1 MAEDNAPSMSSVTP
15 SSALALRPIGT
26 PASRVGVETDVAS
39 CLDALIAQ
47 ALLWQASDIHFEPLA
62 NGLRVR
68 CRVDGRL
75 RLLDTPPP
83 ALRDRLLSRLK
94 VLARLD
100 IAERRLAQDGQMN
113 WSQPGQTVHLRVSVL
128 PTLQGEKI
136 VLRVLDTRQLP
147 LSLTALGYNPQDL
160 HTLTDA
166 LARPHGLVL
175 LTGPTGSGK
184 TASLYSCLSHLRHES
199 VNIASVED
207 PSEIPLEGINQVSV
221 NERAGLSFAHALR
234 ALLRQDPDILMVGE
248 MRDSETASI
257 ALQAAQTGHL
267 VLSTLHSNDAPSALW
282 RLMQLGLERTQIAHT
297 VHLIVA
303 QRLVR
308 RLCPH
313 CCVPPSRDD
322 GDWTP
327 RGCPACHEGFRGR
340 IGLFQVMPISAAM
353 QGLISAGADV
363 QTLSQQARS
372 EGVRS
377 VFEDGCDKARAGLTH
392 LSEVRQAAHAHP

>member
-1 MAEDNAPSMSSVTP
+1 MPSSTASPAAPSRFAS
-15 SSALALRPIGT
+15 
-26 PASRVGVETDVAS
+26 ASRLSAETDAAA
-39 CLDALIAQ
+39 CLDSLIAQ
-47 ALLWQASDIHFEPLA
+47 ALLWQASDIHFEPIEQ
-62 NGLRVR
+62 GLRVR

-75 RLLDTPPP
+75 KTLDSPP
-83 ALRDRLLSRLK
+83 AALRERLISRLK

-100 IAERRLAQDGQMN
+100 IADKRVAQDGQLN
-113 WSQPGQTVHLRVSVL
+113 WSQPGQTVHLRVSSL

-147 LSLTALGYNPQDL
+147 LSLPSLGYTAEDL
-160 HTLTDA
+160 QQLTQA
-166 LARPHGLVL
+166 LQRPHGMVL

-184 TASLYSCLSHLRHES
+184 TASLYSCLAYLQHEA
-199 VNIASVED
+199 VNIATVED
-207 PSEIPLEGINQVSV
+207 PSEIPLEGINQVCV
-221 NERAGLSFAHALR
+221 NERAGLGFAQALR

-248 MRDSETASI
+248 MRDAETASI

-282 RLMQLGLERTQIAHT
+282 RLVQLGLERTQVAHT

-313 CCVPPSRDD
+313 CRIPPAVA
-322 GDWTP
+322 GDTWAAA
-327 RGCPACHEGFRGR
+327 GCDHCHEGYRGR
-340 IGLFQVMPISAAM
+340 LGLFQVMPISATM
-353 QGLISAGADV
+353 QSLISAGADV
-363 QTLSQQARS
+363 QTLTRQARD

-377 VFEDGCDKARAGLTH
+377 VFEDGCEKARQGLTT
-392 LSEVRQAAHAHP
+392 LAEVHGAAHA

>member
-1 MAEDNAPSMSSVTP
+1 MPTPLPLAP
-15 SSALALRPIGT
+15 LRVPV
-26 PASRVGVETDVAS
+26 PARPGVETDAAA

-47 ALLWQASDIHFEPLA
+47 ALHWQASDIHFEPHEH
-62 NGLRVR
+62 GLRVR

-75 RLLDTPPP
+75 RWLDTPPP
-83 ALRDRLLSRLK
+83 GLRERLLSRLK

-100 IAERRLAQDGQMN
+100 IADKRIAQDGQLN
-113 WSQPGQTVHLRVSVL
+113 WSQPGQTVHLRVSTL

-147 LSLTALGYNPQDL
+147 LSLTALGYAPRDL
-160 HTLTDA
+160 TLLTQA
-166 LARPHGLVL
+166 LARPHGMVL

-184 TASLYSCLSHLRHES
+184 TASLYSCLAHLQHEA
-199 VNIASVED
+199 VNIATVED
-207 PSEIPLEGINQVSV
+207 PSEIPLDGINQVCV
-221 NERAGLSFAHALR
+221 NERAGLGFAQALR

-248 MRDSETASI
+248 MRDQETASI

-282 RLMQLGLERTQIAHT
+282 RLVQLGLERTQVAHT

-313 CCVPPSRDD
+313 CRLAPTTPD
-322 GDWTP
+322 GPWMAQ
-327 RGCPACHEGFRGR
+327 GCPACHEGYRGR
-340 IGLFQVMPISAAM
+340 LGLFQMMPISAHM
-353 QGLISAGADV
+353 QHLISTGADV
-363 QTLSQQARS
+363 QTLSRQAQQ

-377 VFEDGCDKARAGLTH
+377 VFEDGCDKARQGLTTMD
-392 LSEVRQAAHAHP
+392 EVRGVAHD

>member
-1 MAEDNAPSMSSVTP
+1 MSASPTAAPLPTTLS
-15 SSALALRPIGT
+15 SSA
-26 PASRVGVETDVAS
+26 RVPVETDAAS

-47 ALLWQASDIHFEPLA
+47 ALHWQASDIHFEPLEH
-62 NGLRVR
+62 GLRVR

-75 RLLDTPPP
+75 RTLSPPPP
-83 ALRDRLLSRLK
+83 ALRERLLSRLK

-100 IAERRLAQDGQMN
+100 IADKRIAQDGQLN
-113 WSQPGQTVHLRVSVL
+113 WSQPGQRVHLRVSTL

-136 VLRVLDTRQLP
+136 VLRVLDTQQLP
-147 LSLTALGYNPQDL
+147 LSLPALGYAPHDL
-160 HTLTDA
+160 ALLTQA
-166 LARPHGLVL
+166 LARPHGMVL

-184 TASLYSCLSHLRHES
+184 TASLYSCLAHLQHEA
-199 VNIASVED
+199 VNIATVED
-207 PSEIPLEGINQVSV
+207 PSEIPLDGINQVSV
-221 NERAGLSFAHALR
+221 NERAGLGFAQALR

-248 MRDSETASI
+248 MRDRETASI

-282 RLMQLGLERTQIAHT
+282 RLVQLGLERTQVAHT

-313 CCVPPSRDD
+313 CRVPPSADSD
-322 GDWTP
+322 TWIA
-327 RGCPACHEGFRGR
+327 RGCASCHEGYRGR
-340 IGLFQVMPISAAM
+340 TGLFQVMPISATM
-353 QGLISAGADV
+353 QSLISAGADV
-363 QTLSQQARS
+363 QTLSRQARE

-377 VFEDGCDKARAGLTH
+377 VFEDGCDKARHGLTT
-392 LSEVRQAAHAHP
+392 LAEVHGVAHA

>member
-1 MAEDNAPSMSSVTP
+1 
-15 SSALALRPIGT
+15 
-26 PASRVGVETDVAS
+26 TDATA

-47 ALLWQASDIHFEPLA
+47 ALHWQASDIHFEPFEH
-62 NGLRVR
+62 GLRVR

-75 RLLDTPPP
+75 RAMASPSP
-83 ALRDRLLSRLK
+83 ALRERLLSRLK

-100 IAERRLAQDGQMN
+100 IADKRIAQDGQLN
-113 WSQPGQTVHLRVSVL
+113 WSQQGQTVHLRVSTL

-147 LSLTALGYNPQDL
+147 LSLPALGYTPRDL
-160 HTLTDA
+160 AQLTQA
-166 LARPHGLVL
+166 LARPHGMVL

-184 TASLYSCLSHLRHES
+184 TATLYSCLAHLQHEA
-199 VNIASVED
+199 VNIATVED
-207 PSEIPLEGINQVSV
+207 PSEIPLDGINQVSV
-221 NERAGLSFAHALR
+221 NERAGLGFAQALR

-248 MRDSETASI
+248 MRDRETAGI

-282 RLMQLGLERTQIAHT
+282 RLVQLGLERTQVAHT

-308 RLCPH
+308 RLCTH
-313 CCVPPSRDD
+313 CRIPPDTEA
-322 GDWTP
+322 GTWTAL
-327 RGCPACHEGFRGR
+327 GCHLCHEGYRGR
-340 IGLFQVMPISAAM
+340 VGLFQVMPISATM

-363 QTLSQQARS
+363 QTLSRQAQE

-377 VFEDGCDKARAGLTH
+377 VFEDGCDKARQGLTT
-392 LSEVRQAAHAHP
+392 LTEVQGAAHA

>member
-1 MAEDNAPSMSSVTP
+1 MPSSPATVPAPLRSAPSLR
-15 SSALALRPIGT
+15 LA
-26 PASRVGVETDVAS
+26 VETDATA

-47 ALLWQASDIHFEPLA
+47 ALRWQASDIHFEPLEH
-62 NGLRVR
+62 GLRVR

-75 RLLDTPPP
+75 RQMESPP
-83 ALRDRLLSRLK
+83 AVLRERLISRLK

-100 IAERRLAQDGQMN
+100 IADKRIAQDGQLN
-113 WSQPGQTVHLRVSVL
+113 WSQPGQTVHLRVSSL

-147 LSLTALGYNPQDL
+147 LSLSALGYAVRDL
-160 HTLTDA
+160 QVLTQA
-166 LARPHGLVL
+166 LARPHGMVL

-184 TASLYSCLSHLRHES
+184 TASLYSCLAHLQHEA
-199 VNIASVED
+199 VNIATVED
-207 PSEIPLEGINQVSV
+207 PSEIPIEGINQVSV
-221 NERAGLSFAHALR
+221 NERAGLGFAQALR

-248 MRDSETASI
+248 MRDHETASI

-282 RLMQLGLERTQIAHT
+282 RLVQLGLERTQVAHT

-313 CCVPPSRDD
+313 CRRASDEQASA
-322 GDWTP
+322 WTAV
-327 RGCPACHEGFRGR
+327 GCALCHGGYRGR
-340 IGLFQVMPISAAM
+340 VGLFQVMPITAELQS
-353 QGLISAGADV
+353 LISAGADV
-363 QTLSQQARS
+363 QTLARQACA

-377 VFEDGCDKARAGLTH
+377 VYEDGCDKVRQGLTTWA
-392 LSEVRQAAHAHP
+392 EVHGAAHA

>member
-1 MAEDNAPSMSSVTP
+1 MPTP
-15 SSALALRPIGT
+15 PTLALMPTQPTLATRT
-26 PASRVGVETDVAS
+26 ALETDATA

-47 ALLWQASDIHFEPLA
+47 ALHWQASDIHFEPFEH
-62 NGLRVR
+62 GLRVR

-75 RLLDTPPP
+75 RAMASPSP
-83 ALRDRLLSRLK
+83 ALRERLLSRLK

-100 IAERRLAQDGQMN
+100 IADKRIAQDGQLN
-113 WSQPGQTVHLRVSVL
+113 WSQQGQTVHLRVSTL

-147 LSLTALGYNPQDL
+147 LSLPALGYTPRDL
-160 HTLTDA
+160 AQLTQA
-166 LARPHGLVL
+166 LARPHGMVL

-184 TASLYSCLSHLRHES
+184 TATLYSCLAHLQHEA
-199 VNIASVED
+199 VNIATVED
-207 PSEIPLEGINQVSV
+207 PSEIPLDGINQVSV
-221 NERAGLSFAHALR
+221 NERAGLGFAQALR
-234 ALLRQDPDILMVGE
+234 ALLRQDPDLLMVGE
-248 MRDSETASI
+248 MRDRETASI

-282 RLMQLGLERTQIAHT
+282 RLVQLGLERTQVAHT

-308 RLCPH
+308 RLCTH
-313 CCVPPSRDD
+313 CRIPPDTEA
-322 GDWTP
+322 GTWTAL
-327 RGCPACHEGFRGR
+327 GCHLCHEGYRGR
-340 IGLFQVMPISAAM
+340 VGLFQVMPVSATM

-363 QTLSQQARS
+363 QTLSRQAQE

-377 VFEDGCDKARAGLTH
+377 VFEDGCDKARQGLTT
-392 LSEVRQAAHAHP
+392 LTEVQGAAHA

>member
-1 MAEDNAPSMSSVTP
+1 MPAPQPP
-15 SSALALRPIGT
+15 SPLAL
-26 PASRVGVETDVAS
+26 PAGHEAPFAPATWTGSEIDAS
-39 CLDALIAQ
+39 ACLDALIAQ
-47 ALLWQASDIHFEPLA
+47 ALRWQASDIHFEPQPH
-62 NGLRVR
+62 GLRVR

-75 RLLDTPPP
+75 RLLDAPPP
-83 ALRDRLLSRLK
+83 ALRERLLSRLK
-94 VLARLD
+94 VMARLD
-100 IAERRLAQDGQMN
+100 IAERRMAQDGQMN
-113 WSQPGQTVHLRVSVL
+113 WSQPGQTVHLRVSTL

-147 LSLTALGYNPQDL
+147 LSLPALGYSDPDL
-160 HTLTDA
+160 RTLTEA
-166 LARPHGLVL
+166 LARPHGLIL

-184 TASLYSCLSHLRHES
+184 TASLYSCLAHLRDES

-248 MRDSETASI
+248 MRDSETAGI

-282 RLMQLGLERTQIAHT
+282 RLMQLGLDKTQIAHT

-308 RLCPH
+308 RLCLH
-313 CCVPPSRDD
+313 CRIPPASP
-322 GDWTP
+322 GAAWQP
-327 RGCPACHEGFRGR
+327 RGCPACHEGYRGR

-353 QGLISAGADV
+353 QGLISQGADV
-363 QTLSQQARS
+363 QSLARQAAE

-377 VFEDGCDKARAGLTH
+377 VFEDGCDKVRAGLTH
-392 LSEVRQAAHAHP
+392 PDEVRSVAHVDT

>member
-1 MAEDNAPSMSSVTP
+1 MPAPATTALIPVP
-15 SSALALRPIGT
+15 SGPNQRPAI
-26 PASRVGVETDVAS
+26 ETDATA

-47 ALLWQASDIHFEPLA
+47 ALHWQASDIHFEPLEH
-62 NGLRVR
+62 GLRVR

-75 RLLDTPPP
+75 RSLPAPPP
-83 ALRDRLLSRLK
+83 ALRERLLSRLK

-100 IAERRLAQDGQMN
+100 IADKRIAQDGQLN
-113 WSQPGQTVHLRVSVL
+113 WSQPGQTVHLRVSTL

-147 LSLTALGYNPQDL
+147 LSLPALGYSPRDL
-160 HTLTDA
+160 SLLTQA
-166 LARPHGLVL
+166 LARPHGMVL

-184 TASLYSCLSHLRHES
+184 TASLYSCLAHLQHEA
-199 VNIASVED
+199 VNIATVED
-207 PSEIPLEGINQVSV
+207 PSEIPLDGINQVSV
-221 NERAGLSFAHALR
+221 NEKAGLGFAQALR

-248 MRDSETASI
+248 MRDRETASI

-282 RLMQLGLERTQIAHT
+282 RLVQLGLERTQVAHT

-313 CCVPPSRDD
+313 CRVPPDTDSDT
-322 GDWTP
+322 WSA
-327 RGCPACHEGFRGR
+327 RGCPECHEGYRGR
-340 IGLFQVMPISAAM
+340 LGLFQVLPISATM

-363 QTLSQQARS
+363 QTLSRQARD
-372 EGVRS
+372 EGVHT
-377 VFEDGCDKARAGLTH
+377 VFEDGCEKVRQGLTT
-392 LSEVRQAAHAHP
+392 LSEVRGVAHA